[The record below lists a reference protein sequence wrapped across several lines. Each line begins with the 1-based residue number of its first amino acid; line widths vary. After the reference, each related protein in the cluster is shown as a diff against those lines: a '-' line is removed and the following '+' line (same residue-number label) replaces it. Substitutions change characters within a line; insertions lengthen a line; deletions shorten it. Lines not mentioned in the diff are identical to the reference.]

1 MTAHSSVVTRV
12 ATTSLP
18 CRHGVFDMLGFVDDA
33 GIEHVVLS
41 QGDLS
46 SDVAGPPMV
55 RVHSECLTGD
65 GFGSWRC
72 DCGDQLDA
80 ALATIAAVGR
90 GAVVYL
96 RGHEGRGIGLAEKLR
111 AYELQDTG
119 MDTVD
124 ANLALGHE
132 EDARTYHAAAAILAS
147 LGATRISLLSG
158 NPAKQLALEALGIEV
173 VGRHNLAVPA
183 RAENERYL
191 ATKRARMRHDPAADT
206 DPELIGRY
214 GDITGPER
222 VVIAQMGQS
231 ADGFIAAR
239 GGDGAELTSVE
250 DREHLH
256 RLRALVDAVVVGAGT
271 VVADDPQLTV
281 RSVPG
286 INPVRVVVDPSAR
299 ISPAARVLTDGAAP
313 TLWLVGGDAVT
324 PEVAPH
330 VTVTRLP
337 SAQDGILCTAILDM
351 LADRGLG
358 RVLIEGGGR
367 TVSRFLAAGAIDHLF
382 LTIAPVLIGDGVPGV
397 RFPGAERLDGALR
410 PPSRSFPLGPD
421 TCLHFDLRS
430 DRRPAAEESTA

>member
-1 MTAHSSVVTRV
+1 MTTHSSVVTRV

-18 CRHGVFDMLGFVDDA
+18 CRYGVFDMLGFIDDA
-33 GIEHVVLS
+33 GIEHVVLA
-41 QGDLS
+41 QGDLA
-46 SDVAGPPMV
+46 SDEAGPPMV

-111 AYELQDTG
+111 AYELQDAG

-173 VGRHNLAVPA
+173 VGRHNLAVPT

-206 DPELIGRY
+206 DFELLGRY
-214 GDITGPER
+214 GDITGTDP

-239 GGDGAELTSVE
+239 SGDGAELTSVE

-256 RLRALVDAVVVGAGT
+256 RLRALVDAVVVGAST
-271 VVADDPQLTV
+271 VAADDPRLTV
-281 RSVPG
+281 RSVTG
-286 INPVRVVVDPSAR
+286 ADPVRVVVDPSAR
-299 ISPAARVLTDGAAP
+299 TSPAARVLTDGAAP
-313 TLWLVGGDAVT
+313 TLWLVGEDAPIPSV
-324 PEVAPH
+324 PAH
-330 VTVTRLP
+330 VTVLRLP
-337 SAQDGILCTAILDM
+337 EQRDGFAPAAILAR
-351 LADRGLG
+351 LAERGLG

-367 TVSRFLAAGAIDHLF
+367 TVSRFLTAGAIDHLF
-382 LTIAPVLIGDGVPGV
+382 LTVAPVLIGDGVPGV
-397 RFPGAERLDGALR
+397 RFSGADRLDGAVR

-421 TCLHFDLRS
+421 TCLHFDLRTG
-430 DRRPAAEESTA
+430 RAKGPAAA